1 MSLHSGYELTEFL
14 DRVADDVPEF
24 SLPPYMESQ
33 SDSHAAI
40 SSPFMTA
47 PLMGLSAAPAALG
60 HAQELLYFYRQLCLL
75 AQKMVEAHHVSIW
88 LSSPDQADL
97 ICSHVLGS
105 SGLMGRVF
113 SRAEQQSQGFATL
126 LSEGLLAVSAQ
137 QHPALWQ
144 RLGAGGQ
151 QGCLLVAA
159 LGEPGGW
166 QGILCC
172 QRLDSDPSQLARYA
186 PVLNQLALL
195 AGRSL
200 ESLAHNRDEQLL
212 LLRQQQLERI
222 NYALS
227 SKTGRAFFDELVQ
240 QLHQVFQAQDAWL
253 AELEAPPLTHWARVI
268 VSAGDAATEKFAR
281 YPLADTSCVHLYL
294 HPELPSFCA
303 RQGNLPEP
311 LAPAGFYWALPLRD
325 SKQQLIGHLALT
337 FAPGIE
343 PDRQTL
349 SALQQ
354 LIAHRASAELEQL
367 RAEAELRLSAVAFET
382 NEGIIITDPEFMVLR
397 VNHAFCHITG
407 YSMQYVLG
415 KRLGSELWPWLQSE
429 MFPFDH
435 EGRWQGEVNRQHATG
450 RHYPQWETWSPVRDE
465 WGSISHY
472 VICFEDM
479 SERRSAQQQIQNLA
493 YYDDLTGLP
502 NRRHLMEQ
510 VERSFLQARQNDMV
524 GALLFIDLDHFKTI
538 NDSLG
543 HATGDWLLQ
552 QASTRLNQL
561 LRRGDLLM
569 RLGGDEFVLLLPML
583 SANPAQAE
591 LQATMVAEQVIEQ
604 ISLPYDFREQSLH
617 IGASV
622 GISLFPTRDQT
633 PADLLKQ
640 ADTAMYQAKSAGR
653 RMTRLFD
660 SEMQRQADR
669 RLLIHNQLRYALK
682 KNELVLHYQPQHMV
696 SNGEL
701 MGAEALVRW
710 QPAGRGLVSPAEFI
724 PIAEETDL
732 IIDIGRWVL
741 LEACNQFVRWAESGF
756 NLPQLSVNVSAKQFH
771 HAHFVEHIHAVL
783 AATGMEPT
791 ALNLEI
797 TESVVLGNTEDTINK
812 LSELKQLGISFS
824 IDDFGTGYSSL
835 GYLKRLPVDEL
846 KIDRSFIQDI
856 PHDTSNMAIV
866 EAVMAM
872 ASHLNFN
879 VTAEGV
885 ETRQQLEFLQ
895 KQGCTFYQGYLV
907 SKPLPADALE
917 RYLKRHKS

>member
-14 DRVADDVPEF
+14 DLVADDVPEF
-24 SLPPYMESQ
+24 SLPSYLETS
-33 SDSHAAI
+33 S
-40 SSPFMTA
+40 SSPDLVSPPFA
-47 PLMGLSAAPAALG
+47 PLMSSEAAPVVALC
-60 HAQELLYFYRQLCLL
+60 HARELLYFYRQLCLL
-75 AQKMVEAHHVSIW
+75 AQKMVEAHQVSIW
-88 LSSPDQADL
+88 LASPDQADL

-113 SRAEQQSQGFATL
+113 SQEDQQQLGL
-126 LSEGLLAVSAQ
+126 QMRLQDGLLAVSST
-137 QHPALWQ
+137 QHPELWQ
-144 RLGAGGQ
+144 QLSVTGQ
-151 QGCLLVAA
+151 QGCLLVA
-159 LGEPGGW
+159 LIGEPGGW
-166 QGILCC
+166 QGLLCC
-172 QRLDSDPSQLARYA
+172 QRLEADPVQLSRYA

-200 ESLAHNRDEQLL
+200 ESLAHNPTEQTL

-222 NYALS
+222 NYSLS
-227 SKTGRAFFDELVQ
+227 SKTGRAFFDELVR
-240 QLHQVFQAQDAWL
+240 QLHSVLQARHAWL
-253 AELEAPPLTHWARVI
+253 AELESPPLTHWARVV
-268 VSAGDAATEKFAR
+268 VSAGSPAGEGFAR
-281 YPLADTSCVHLYL
+281 YPLADTSCVHLYQ
-294 HPELPSFCA
+294 HPELSSFSA
-303 RQGNLPEP
+303 RQGQLPEP
-311 LAPAGFYWALPLRD
+311 LSAAGFYWALPLRD
-325 SKQQLIGHLALT
+325 SKQQIIGHLALT
-337 FAPGIE
+337 FAPGVE

-349 SALQQ
+349 VGLQQ

-382 NEGIIITDPEFMVLR
+382 NEGIIITDPDFMVLR

-415 KRLGSELWPWLQSE
+415 KRLGSELWPWLQSG
-429 MFPFDH
+429 MFPFDN

-465 WGSISHY
+465 WGTISHY

-502 NRRHLMEQ
+502 NRRYLMEQ
-510 VERSFLQARQNDMV
+510 VERSFLHARQNDMV

-543 HATGDWLLQ
+543 HSTGDWLLQ
-552 QASTRLNQL
+552 QASIRLNQL
-561 LRRGDLLM
+561 LRRGDLLV
-569 RLGGDEFVLLLPML
+569 RLGGDEFVLLLPIL

-604 ISLPYDFREQSLH
+604 ISMPYDFREQNLH

-669 RLLIHNQLRYALK
+669 RLLIHNQLRAALK
-682 KNELVLHYQPQHMV
+682 NNELLLHYQPQHMV
-696 SNGEL
+696 NNGEL

-710 QPAGRGLVSPAEFI
+710 QPAGRALVSPAEFI

-741 LEACNQFVRWAESGF
+741 LEACNQFVRWQESGF

-771 HAHFVEHIHAVL
+771 HTHFVEHIHDVL

-895 KQGCTFYQGYLV
+895 KQGCTFYQGYLA
-907 SKPLPADALE
+907 SKPLPADVLE
-917 RYLKRHKS
+917 KYLRRHKC